1 MPLTGFFVSV
11 FVSLFVVVDVI
22 ANVPIFI
29 SLTEKYSKKERNEIA
44 VKAMAIAFIVLI
56 GMAVLGQRI
65 FGYLKIDLYSFKIA
79 GGIILFIIAVEMLFG
94 MRTRTEYNKQ
104 ETEEEKENITV
115 TPLAVP
121 LHTGPAAITTAIV
134 LFSTAGTIELKAV
147 FFVAAVLVYLV
158 SLIILIKSEIIFRV
172 LGNVGLKVFVR
183 VMGLILASI
192 AVQFVIE
199 GIKAAIVIV

>member
-183 VMGLILASI
+183 VMEVILMHL
-192 AVQFVIE
+192 
-199 GIKAAIVIV
+199 KIVF